1 MATSAVSL
9 EPAAHTEA
17 HELSFL
23 RKYIF
28 STDHKIIG
36 IQFLLMSFV
45 FLLFG
50 GLMAMM
56 IRWQL
61 GFPERPLPA
70 GQLLPETMAPGGIL
84 LPEFYNSLVTMHGTI
99 MVFFAIMP
107 LLVGVFGNF
116 LIPLK
121 IGAPDMAFP
130 RLNMASFWIAF
141 SAGILMMAGFFVEGG
156 HAAAGWTAYAPLSA
170 DPEWTGVSG
179 GQQIWLL
186 SIAILGLASIMGALN
201 YITTV
206 VNLRA
211 PGMTWFRMPLSIWSL
226 FITAI
231 LVLLAIPILSGA
243 AIMLFFDQTIGTHF
257 FDWTDGG
264 QVILWQH
271 LFWYFGHPEVYI
283 LILPAMGMVSDII
296 ANGSRKPVFGYHSMV
311 FALISIAFLG
321 WVVWGHHM
329 FQSGMNPTLGMTFM
343 ISTMII
349 AVPSAIKVFNW
360 MGTMWRGNIRFHVP
374 MLHSV
379 GFVAM
384 FVIGGLSGIFMAST
398 PVDIYIHDTY
408 FIVAHIHYVLFGG
421 SLFAIFAAVT
431 YWYPKMFGRMMNSTL
446 GKIHFWLTF
455 LFYNLTFFPMHDLGI
470 AGHMRRIYDPSQYEF
485 LQPLA
490 PLNRFITVSALLL
503 FTVQILFAV
512 NFVMSWFKGKKAGE
526 NPWEANGL
534 EWTVPSPPPHGN
546 FAKVPTVYRGPYE
559 YSSPLVEDDFL
570 LQTRKLASDVD
581 PAAAGP

>member
-9 EPAAHTEA
+9 EPAAHVEA

-512 NFVMSWFKGKKAGE
+512 NFVMSWFNGKKAPE
-526 NPWEANGL
+526 NPWDANGL

>member
-56 IRWQL
+56 MRWQL
-61 GFPERPLPA
+61 GFPDRPLPA

-170 DPEWTGVSG
+170 DPEWSGVSG

-186 SIAILGLASIMGALN
+186 SIAILGLASIMGAMN

-374 MLHSV
+374 MLHAV

-512 NFVMSWFKGKKAGE
+512 NFVMSWFNGKKAPE
-526 NPWEANGL
+526 NPWDANGL

-570 LQTRKLASDVD
+570 PQTRKLASDVD
-581 PAAAGP
+581 PAAAGL